1 MNKREIVEASE
12 RYYIAVP
19 DVLEVLTLS
28 DEDREMYLGWWRSAQ
43 AERYGFRIEVV
54 PGDLDLLINGLLQ
67 ARAEH
72 GGFEDLVLYTT
83 SSAEGAG
90 VVFLA
95 KRNTN
100 TRRNN

>member
-1 MNKREIVEASE
+1 MNKREIIEAS
-12 RYYIAVP
+12 RYYIAVVP

-28 DEDREMYLGWWRSAQ
+28 DADRELYLGWWRSAQ
-43 AERYGFRIEVV
+43 AERHGLRIEVV
-54 PGDLDLLINGLLQ
+54 PHDTDLLINGLLQ

-83 SSAEGAG
+83 SSLNGVG

-95 KRNTN
+95 KRK
-100 TRRNN
+100 RRDN

>member
-43 AERYGFRIEVV
+43 AERYGLRIEVV
-54 PGDLDLLINGLLQ
+54 PQDLDLLINGLLQ

-72 GGFEDLVLYTT
+72 GGFADLVPLYTT
-83 SSAEGAG
+83 SSPDGPG

-95 KRNTN
+95 KRKS
-100 TRRNN
+100 RRNN